1 MVNRGF
7 SRRSLVIGLGLLMFW
22 SWVGGEAGAQAPK
35 SPPRVT
41 APSTPPPAAT
51 SGTAASSNASST
63 ETKDASDA
71 DVVARAGAARL
82 SGNDVRQIFM
92 QMNTRD
98 QAAVE
103 RDPRLLGQ
111 AVRAMLANQLVL
123 KEAVAKKWD
132 QQPAIAAQLDRIR
145 QDAVIETYLR
155 SISQPPD
162 GYPAEAEIENAYEAN
177 KISFL
182 VPRQF
187 QLSQIVVLLA
197 QGADKAAEDK
207 ANRKLEDIKKSLREP
222 SANFAAIAARD
233 SDDPEGAAKSGDL
246 GLLREDQ
253 IRPEIRSQ
261 IFGLAV
267 NGVSEPVRL
276 EDGWHILK
284 LVDTKPAYT
293 RPLVEVRELLQQRL
307 REERQTANRRRY
319 VGKLIDESPVT
330 INEIALSRLVE
341 KPSSK

>member
-7 SRRSLVIGLGLLMFW
+7 SQRSLIIGLGSLMFLPLI
-22 SWVGGEAGAQAPK
+22 GGEAGAQAPK
-35 SPPRVT
+35 SPPRTT
-41 APSTPPPAAT
+41 APSTTPPTAT
-51 SGTAASSNASST
+51 TGLNAGSI
-63 ETKDASDA
+63 ETRDASDA

-82 SGNDVRQIFM
+82 SGSDVRQIFM

-98 QAAVE
+98 QAAIE

-111 AVRAMLANQLVL
+111 AVRTMLANQLVL
-123 KEAVAKKWD
+123 KEALAKKWD

-145 QDAVIETYLR
+145 QDAVVETYLR
-155 SISQPPD
+155 SVSQPPD

-177 KISFL
+177 KTSFL

-207 ANRKLEDIKKSLREP
+207 ANRKLEDVKKSLKEP
-222 SANFAAIAARD
+222 GANFAAIAARD

-267 NGVSEPVRL
+267 NAVSEPVRL

-293 RPLVEVRELLQQRL
+293 RPLAEVRELLQQRL

-319 VGKLIDESPVT
+319 VGKLVDESPVT